1 MTYGTRRHT
10 GNFDNT
16 SQERAKP
23 EGSRGGSLGG
33 GSGGGSSTKAPGRGP
48 TDPARLDFA
57 RALIDGLRGN
67 EKSLPCRF
75 LYDARG
81 SELFEEITRLPEYY
95 PTRTEARIL
104 RNCSAE
110 IAATTAPNTALIEFG
125 SGSSAKTEIL
135 LEALDGLRAYVP
147 IDISSAALDDA
158 CDRLELRFPALPII
172 PVVADFSRPVMIP
185 ATVATAPKMGFFPGS
200 TLGNLERG
208 PAVALLAS
216 MKETLGLN
224 ARLIIGIDLKKDRE
238 RLLAAYNDAAGVTA
252 AFNLNIL
259 EHANHALGANF
270 DVANFRHEAT
280 YDEDHGRIDMNL
292 IASRDSDVE
301 VLGYTFHFT
310 EGERIHTE
318 HSHKYD
324 IEGFQALAREAGW
337 TARKVWTDPE
347 RLFSVH
353 DLRA

>member
-1 MTYGTRRHT
+1 MTYGTSRNT
-10 GNFDNT
+10 GNVDNT
-16 SQERAKP
+16 AQERGKP
-23 EGSRGGSLGG
+23 EGTRGG
-33 GSGGGSSTKAPGRGP
+33 GSGNGSSTKPPGRGS

-57 RALIDGLRGN
+57 RAVIDGLRKPD
-67 EKSLPCRF
+67 KSLPCRF

-110 IAATTAPNTALIEFG
+110 IAATTAPGTALIEFG
-125 SGSSAKTEIL
+125 SGSSSKTEIL
-135 LEALDGLRAYVP
+135 LEALHDLKAYVP

-158 CDRLELRFPALPII
+158 CDRLELRFPGLAIV
-172 PVVADFSRPVMIP
+172 PVVADFSRPVLIP

-208 PAVALLAS
+208 PAIALLAS
-216 MKETLGLN
+216 MRETLGVN
-224 ARLIIGIDLKKDRE
+224 ARLIIGIDLKKDRDL
-238 RLLAAYNDAAGVTA
+238 LLAAYNDAAGVTA

-259 EHANHALGANF
+259 AHANHALGANF
-270 DVANFRHEAT
+270 DPDNFRHEAT
-280 YDEDHGRIDMNL
+280 YDEDIGRIDMTL
-292 IASRDSDVE
+292 IAKRDCDVE
-301 VLGYTFHFT
+301 VLGYTFHFS

-324 IEGFQALAREAGW
+324 IDGFQALAREAGW
-337 TARKVWTDPE
+337 RPEKVWTDPE